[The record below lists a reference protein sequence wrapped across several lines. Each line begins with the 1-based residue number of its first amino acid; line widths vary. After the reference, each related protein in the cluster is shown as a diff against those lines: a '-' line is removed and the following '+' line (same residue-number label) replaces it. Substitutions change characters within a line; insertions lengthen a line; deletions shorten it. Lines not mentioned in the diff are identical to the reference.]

1 MTDPPDTRSRP
12 SIAERAARRDRLER
26 DDRDR
31 YSSLVRALQAGR
43 EVPVGRTRSLRMEWH
58 PIAWSLLR
66 LALVLAALYVIGLVG
81 WNWWRDQQVDT
92 WKGPDASVQSGQRLE
107 GCLAANV
114 QGDDLF
120 PTWVRFDGTV
130 YVRSERV
137 RVLRGE
143 SMPGQTQYL
152 ESGYGLDRLRIL
164 LLEPVAEGDT
174 PQELIIASPPARGG
188 RAYVPDLTCV

>member
-12 SIAERAARRDRLER
+12 SIAERAARRERLER